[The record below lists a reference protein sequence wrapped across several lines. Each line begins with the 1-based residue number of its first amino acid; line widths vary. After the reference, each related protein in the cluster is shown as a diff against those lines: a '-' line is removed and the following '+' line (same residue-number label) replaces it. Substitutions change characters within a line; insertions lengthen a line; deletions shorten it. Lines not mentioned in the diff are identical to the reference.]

1 MDPHRETPLQV
12 AWILRVGVAM
22 EFIGHGALGIRH
34 VPAWVPYFGVVGIP
48 SHTAYTLMPLV
59 GAADV
64 ALGLAVL
71 IRPVRRVI
79 LYMAAWGLF
88 TAILRPLAGESGWE
102 AVERAGNFGAAAA
115 LYLMARGG
123 EGSWLRYPDFALGGG
138 TRTRVSWALRLT
150 TAGLLFG
157 HGALGL
163 LVRKPLLGAQYAA
176 VGLPEPWM
184 EPLVGGFEIALALA
198 VLVRPGFGLL
208 AIVFAWK
215 LATEA
220 LSPMTGSPLWVFVE
234 HGGSYAAPLALAFL
248 DRHGRAVVSREV
260 RTSAA

>member
-1 MDPHRETPLQV
+1 MVPQRETPLQV
-12 AWILRVGVAM
+12 AWILRIGVAM
-22 EFIGHGALGIRH
+22 EFIGHGALGIGH
-34 VPAWVPYFGVVGIP
+34 VPAWIPYFGVVGIQ
-48 SHTAYTLMPLV
+48 SHAAFKLMPLV

-115 LYLMARGG
+115 LFLM
-123 EGSWLRYPDFALGGG
+123 EGGG
-138 TRTRVSWALRLT
+138 GALDDTTRARVSRVLQLT
-150 TAGLLFG
+150 TAGLLAG

-163 LVRKPLLGAQYAA
+163 LERKPLLVAQYAA
-176 VGLPEPWM
+176 IGLPEAWL
-184 EPLVGGFEIALALA
+184 EPLVGGFEIALAAA

-208 AIVFAWK
+208 VFVFAWK

-220 LSPMTGSPLWVFVE
+220 LSPITGSTLWVFVE
-234 HGGSYAAPLALAFL
+234 HGGSYAAPLALVFL
-248 DRHGRAVVSREV
+248 NRSGGGAPSRDIRA
-260 RTSAA
+260 APA